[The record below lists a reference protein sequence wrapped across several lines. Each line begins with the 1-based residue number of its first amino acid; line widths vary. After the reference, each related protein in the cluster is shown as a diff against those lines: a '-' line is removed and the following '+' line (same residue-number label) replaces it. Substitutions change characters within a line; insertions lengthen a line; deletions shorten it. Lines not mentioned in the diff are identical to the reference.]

1 MAKVSAEA
9 KKEFF
14 EVIKKHKQQI
24 EQIEQRE
31 KNLQKVLG
39 SDQSGAQYKRIT
51 LAEERLNLASYYL
64 LLNQISLEM
73 LKIKNESYLND
84 ARKSCYQSIIY
95 LEDVVSDW
103 VDAPFSDYLEL
114 QEKIDGFEDSSRYDL
129 VVKLGLAIDSVRE
142 DFGENSKWKWSFVEL
157 DGRFAAIAKNLLNFR
172 TLVSGMDPRVD
183 GYEVRM
189 RHLRIAKE
197 KLVHA
202 ADRYREKYELST
214 NRIDDFKL
222 AIQYLSALRR
232 LHMQIG
238 ETDDAEKVKKKIDV
252 WKNKMES
259 DEKAA
264 ESRR

>member
-14 EVIKKHKQQI
+14 EVVKIYKQYIDQI
-24 EQIEQRE
+24 EKRE
-31 KNLQKVLG
+31 KNLLKVVNADETG
-39 SDQSGAQYKRIT
+39 SQYKRIT

-64 LLNQISLEM
+64 LLNQISRSM
-73 LKIKNESYLND
+73 LSIKNESYLND

-103 VDAPFSDYLEL
+103 VDAPFSDYSEL
-114 QEKIDGFEDSSRYDL
+114 QEKIDGLEDTSRYEL
-129 VVKLGLAIDSVRE
+129 VVKMGFAIESVQK
-142 DFGENSKWKWSFVEL
+142 DFGDNSKWKWSFVEL
-157 DGRFAAIAKNLLNFR
+157 DGRFAAIAKNLLNLK
-172 TLVSGMDPRVD
+172 TLVAGMDPRVE
-183 GYEVRM
+183 GYEIRM
-189 RHLRIAKE
+189 KHLRIAKE
-197 KLVHA
+197 RLLHA

-222 AIQYLSALRR
+222 AIQYLSAIRR
-232 LHMQIG
+232 LHMQLG
-238 ETDDAEKVKKKIDV
+238 EAEDAEKVKKKIDV

-259 DEKAA
+259 DEKAS